1 MSTLQREY
9 LTFSRCN
16 AIFNADA
23 VRLRNAMKGYRF
35 LSMENRIDFAEEIL
49 ADSIE
54 GFHRY
59 CLSGAARPDYVSRN
73 LCEMLGCSAEELL
86 VSGDGYAQRVHP
98 EDRERYR
105 AFLASMAQREV
116 RRTLEYRLLRQDGSV
131 LYVQD
136 TMVSRCGEQGMQG
149 FSTLADVT
157 AIRRETEELREISR
171 TVPCGILK
179 YTCEESPRVTYI
191 NDQMLHMLR
200 FDDRTSAQLQQYRQN
215 IYLMIPLENRSQFRR
230 FLGKVYAD
238 RRPLSGEITAQR
250 YDGSLI
256 RLYGWISK
264 SVNESGKEE
273 FLSVCMD
280 VTDRYDRKQKQEEQ
294 SYLRALSQVYDEIC
308 EIDPTRHSIRFL
320 QGRYRDKLGD
330 MAHMPMVLED
340 AARHWVENIV
350 VEEDQ
355 ARVSDVFRSI
365 ARGEGR
371 NADNAPV
378 QMEFRVRRSSGEIGN
393 YIGIFLYRGGNW
405 LFCARNITRQAE
417 VEALR
422 QENDALRSMTDQMR
436 ELVMRFTD
444 GMVAFEISGDNVR
457 PMYISDNICRFFGY
471 DQNQWLENMSAY
483 TPIRDFVSRCHISYE
498 DFLELLENREGEF
511 NYSDLSSGSTRRMRA
526 VCTSRDTDGR
536 CYIVLHDVTDGGAAV
551 QEKIS
556 DVSIRT
562 FGYFDVFVNGAPIAF
577 RNEKAKE
584 LLAIL
589 VDRRGGFVT
598 SGEAISL
605 LWEEEEVNAVTLA
618 RYRKVALRLKN
629 TLEEHGAASIMESVD
644 GKRRIIPQHVHCDL
658 YEYLAGNRQLFK
670 GSYLQN
676 YSWGESTLAELST

>member
-1 MSTLQREY
+1 
-9 LTFSRCN
+9 
-16 AIFNADA
+16 
-23 VRLRNAMKGYRF
+23 MKGYGI
-35 LSMENRIDFAEEIL
+35 SGMENRIEFAEEIL
-49 ADSIE
+49 AGSIE

-59 CLSGAARPDYVSRN
+59 CLFGDVRPDYVSRN

-86 VSGDGYAQRVHP
+86 APDDGYAQRVHP
-98 EDRERYR
+98 EDRANYR
-105 AFLASMAQREV
+105 AFLNSLMQKEARK
-116 RRTLEYRLLRQDGSV
+116 TLEYRLLRSDGSV

-136 TMVSRCGEQGMQG
+136 TMVSHSSDHGMQG

-157 AIRRETEELREISR
+157 TICCETEELRQISR

-191 NDQMLHMLR
+191 NDQMLRMLR
-200 FDDRTSAQLQQYRQN
+200 FDNRTSTQLQQYCQN
-215 IYLMIPLENRSQFRR
+215 IYLMIPLENRAQFQQ

-238 RRPLSGEITAQR
+238 GRPLSGEITAQR

-264 SVNESGKEE
+264 SVNEFGEEE

-280 VTDRYDRKQKQEEQ
+280 VTDRFERKQKQDEK
-294 SYLRALSQVYDEIC
+294 SYLRALAQVYDEIC
-308 EIDPTRHSIRFL
+308 EIDPARHSIRFL

-330 MAHMPMVLED
+330 MAQMPMVLED
-340 AARHWVENIV
+340 VARHWLGKVV

-355 ARVSDVFRSI
+355 EKVGEVFRTI
-365 ARGEGR
+365 ARGEGS
-371 NADNAPV
+371 NTDTAPV
-378 QMEFRVRRSSGEIGN
+378 QMEFRVRQSSGEIVN
-393 YIGIFLYRGGNW
+393 YIGIFLYRGRSW
-405 LFCARNITRQAE
+405 LFCARNITRQVE

-471 DQNQWLENMSAY
+471 DQDQWLENMGVY
-483 TPIRDFVSRCHISYE
+483 TPIRDFVSRCHISYD

-526 VCTSRDTDGR
+526 VCTSRDMDGR
-536 CYIVLHDVTDGGAAV
+536 CYVVLHDVTDSNISAP
-551 QEKIS
+551 EKIS

-562 FGYFDVFVNGAPIAF
+562 FGYFDVFVNGVPIAF

-598 SGEAISL
+598 SSEAISL
-605 LWEEEEVNAVTLA
+605 LWEEEEANAVTLA

-629 TLEEHGAASIMESVD
+629 TLEEHGVASIMESVD

-658 YEYLAGNRQLFK
+658 YEYLNGNQQLFK
-670 GSYLQN
+670 GNYLQN
-676 YSWGESTLAELST
+676 YSWGESTLAELSTSM